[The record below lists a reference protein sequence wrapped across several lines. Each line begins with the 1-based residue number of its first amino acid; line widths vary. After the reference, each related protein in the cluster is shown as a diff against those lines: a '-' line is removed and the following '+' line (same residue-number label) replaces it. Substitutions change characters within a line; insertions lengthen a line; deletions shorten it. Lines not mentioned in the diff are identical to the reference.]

1 MWAVM
6 SGILLDLVLKT
17 PPCYSTGWG
26 WGRHSSV
33 QTEQVCGSS
42 LALVSTAKEAEK
54 LLFSPLP
61 EPKGVLAGLPCA
73 FITKTFLAQRSRCS
87 KASPSSDWKF
97 PGLPWGNSSRSQ
109 TSCLFTLWT
118 KQYKPTHLPLLFLP
132 VGPCLI

>member
-6 SGILLDLVLKT
+6 SGILLDLVLK
-17 PPCYSTGWG
+17 PPTCYSIGG
-26 WGRHSSV
+26 AEVDSSM
-33 QTEQVCGSS
+33 QTEQVCGSF

-54 LLFSPLP
+54 LLFSPLS

-87 KASPSSDWKF
+87 KASLSSDWKF

-109 TSCLFTLWT
+109 TSCLFTLWM
-118 KQYKPTHLPLLFLP
+118 KQYKPAHLPLLFLP